1 MSPSVFRRQ
10 SVSSFD
16 TKNQPSLITGLWQW
30 IGDKLQAVHQNR
42 RNQRTYSML
51 LQNDD
56 YLLRDIGIN
65 RHDIE
70 RLARYNG
77 SIEAGRELE
86 KLRITQGRHH
96 AH

>member
-1 MSPSVFRRQ
+1 MSPSVFRKQ
-10 SVSSFD
+10 SVSSYEAK
-16 TKNQPSLITGLWQW
+16 TNSSLTSGLWQW
-30 IGDKLQAVHQNR
+30 IGDKLQTLYQNR
-42 RNQRTYSML
+42 KNQRTYSLL

-96 AH
+96 AG